1 MVIDVVIP
9 TCIKDLST
17 LEIVI
22 ANARKYV
29 QNVGNI
35 YVISD
40 KPYTQN
46 AIHIPES
53 SFPFTKGDV
62 EAIIPLPRHSW
73 YYQQLLKL
81 YVFEASGV
89 DGLSDN
95 VLILDSETIFYK
107 PVSFIDEEGR
117 ALYCTSSEFHQPY
130 YDHMNR
136 LIPGMGLGSGL
147 RNGMMSGIVHHMLFR
162 REVIAEL
169 LGLFDW
175 RAFLSAV
182 DPAWYSNSGASEYEI
197 YFRYVTVN
205 KPNTIAIRQL
215 KWDLTDQI
223 FEEADYDFL
232 TAHILLRK

>member
-1 MVIDVVIP
+1 MPIDVVIP

-29 QNVGNI
+29 QDVGNI

-40 KPYTQN
+40 KPYTQS
-46 AIHIPES
+46 AIHIPEE
-53 SFPFTKGDV
+53 SFPFTKADV
-62 EAIIPLPRHSW
+62 EAVIPLPRHSW

-81 YVFEASGV
+81 YVFEAIGV

-95 VLILDSETIFYK
+95 VLILDSETIFYR
-107 PVSFIDEEGR
+107 PVAFIDEMGH

-136 LIPGMGLGSGL
+136 LIPGASLGSGG
-147 RNGMMSGIVHHMLFR
+147 RRRSGIVHHMLFQ

-169 LGLFDW
+169 RTLFDW
-175 RAFLSAV
+175 RTFLAAV
-182 DPAWYSNSGASEYEI
+182 DPAWYGNSGASEYEI
-197 YFRYVTVN
+197 YFRYVTIN
-205 KPNTIAIRQL
+205 KPDRVAIREL
-215 KWDLTDQI
+215 KWDLTDRVV
-223 FEEADYDFL
+223 EEADYDFL